1 MTDKTPTNNV
11 IVSEDSYVTTFYL
24 RPGRKPIQHV
34 YGPYTRTK
42 ALSERRAL
50 LADPGLDP
58 RAVFHVA
65 LCRAIKLSDE

>member
-1 MTDKTPTNNV
+1 MADKTPTNSI

-34 YGPYTRTK
+34 YGPYTRAK

-50 LADPGLDP
+50 LAQPGLDP
-58 RAVFHVA
+58 RAVLHIAV
-65 LCRAIKLSDE
+65 CRAIKLSDE